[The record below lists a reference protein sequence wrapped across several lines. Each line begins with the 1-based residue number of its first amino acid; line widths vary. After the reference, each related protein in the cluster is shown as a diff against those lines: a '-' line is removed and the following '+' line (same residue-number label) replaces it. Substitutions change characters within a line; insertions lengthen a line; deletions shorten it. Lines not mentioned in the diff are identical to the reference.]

1 MPFFTRSLEDLPIE
15 SIHGLTIRSLFR
27 PEEAD
32 RLSLRWIEVPPGR
45 TIPPSL
51 HRVAREVLY
60 ILEGEAEFTVG
71 DETRVVGAGRF
82 LNVPPGTPH
91 SMRTLASA
99 IRFLAIQS
107 PPVEND
113 KDFEWVAARGDDPS
127 KGAGP

>member
-1 MPFFTRSLEDLPIE
+1 MPFFSRDLSELPVE

-32 RLSLRWIEVPPGR
+32 QLSLRWIEVPPGT
-45 TIPPSL
+45 TIPPSR

-71 DETRVVGAGRF
+71 DRTQVLRAGQF
-82 LNVPPGTPH
+82 LNVTPGTAH
-91 SMRTLASA
+91 SMRTFGSA

-113 KDFEWVAARGDDPS
+113 KDFEWVEPREART
-127 KGAGP
+127 